1 VFNAASYHLSLL
13 FVLESGLINDHA
25 NTTFSFKRGKTYRLR
40 LINMSGIALFNVYID
55 GHDLEVIEVD
65 GVKYLG
71 Y

>member
-13 FVLESGLINDHA
+13 FVLESGLINDHV
-25 NTTFSFKRGKTYRLR
+25 NTTFSFKPGKTYRLR